1 MAAVKEPFPRS
12 FYFANAIELFERL
25 AHYGFYINLALFLR
39 DVVGMNAIAA
49 GLLMGNFRLIGSLA
63 PIPCGAIADK
73 ISFKRSLMIA
83 FTGYAL
89 AYGMILVSP
98 TKAAVIPALFL
109 AAFSGGF
116 MKPVILGIV
125 ARTSPL
131 GREAEGYGVFYRMV
145 NSGSVVGKTLAYIV
159 RHFGAIRLVL
169 ANSMVASLVSLA
181 IATFLFEEPK
191 VAKAE
196 KEKKKGP
203 AFLDLMS
210 GYWDALKNLR
220 FTAFLIIF
228 AGYYF
233 MAEQFY
239 MTFPTYV
246 TLHID
251 KNAPLEIITLINPAM
266 IALFQGRFAQW
277 TAHIKP
283 ATSMMLGVLIGA
295 AAMLVM
301 GAVPTIAGTC
311 LSGAI
316 FACAEMV
323 FSPRFYA
330 YIQSFAPKGKEGMYG
345 GLTFVPSAIGAWVGG
360 FVSGNLIYVFLPIA
374 GKREP
379 FAIWSSFAAL
389 GLVCSLAMIAYAK
402 LTERRSHVVD
412 ACEPPSSSPSSR
424 AP

>member
-1 MAAVKEPFPRS
+1 MAEAKEPFPRS

-25 AHYGFYINLALFLR
+25 AHYGFYINLVLFLR
-39 DVVGMNAIAA
+39 DTVGMDAKAA

-63 PIPCGAIADK
+63 PIPCGAIADR

-89 AYGMILVSP
+89 AYGTILVSP

-125 ARTSPL
+125 ARTSPP

-159 RHFGAIRLVL
+159 RHFGAIRFVL
-169 ANSMVASLVSLA
+169 ANSMVASLISLG

-191 VAKAE
+191 VAEQKT
-196 KEKKKGP
+196 KKGP
-203 AFLDLMS
+203 AFADLMR

-220 FTAFLIIF
+220 FTAFLVIF

-251 KNAPLEIITLINPAM
+251 KKAPLEIITLINPAM
-266 IALFQGRFAQW
+266 IALFQGRFARW
-277 TAHIKP
+277 TAHLKP

-379 FAIWSSFAAL
+379 FAIWSSYAAL

-402 LTERRSHVVD
+402 LTDRGTPAAAATE
-412 ACEPPSSSPSSR
+412 
-424 AP
+424 

>member
-1 MAAVKEPFPRS
+1 MASVEAKEPFPRS

-49 GLLMGNFRLIGSLA
+49 GLLMGNFRFIGSLA

-73 ISFKRSLMIA
+73 ISFKRSLQIA

-89 AYGMILVSP
+89 AYGTILFSP

-125 ARTSPL
+125 ARTSPP

-159 RHFGAIRLVL
+159 RYFGAIRFVL
-169 ANSMVASLVSLA
+169 ANSAIASLVSLS
-181 IATFLFEEPK
+181 IATFFFEEPK
-191 VAKAE
+191 VADDDAR
-196 KEKKKGP
+196 KKKGP
-203 AFLDLMS
+203 AFVDVLR

-220 FTAFLIIF
+220 FTAFLVIF

-251 KNAPLEIITLINPAM
+251 KKAPLEIITLINPAM
-266 IALFQGRFAQW
+266 IALFQGRFARW
-277 TAHIKP
+277 TAAIKP
-283 ATSMMLGVLIGA
+283 ATSMMLGVFIGA
-295 AAMLVM
+295 FAMLVM
-301 GAVPTIAGTC
+301 GAIPTLVGAC

-360 FVSGNLIYVFLPIA
+360 FVSGNLIYVFLPVV

-379 FAIWSSFAAL
+379 LAIWSSYAAL
-389 GLVCSLAMIAYAK
+389 GLVCSLAMIAYA
-402 LTERRSHVVD
+402 RIVSR
-412 ACEPPSSSPSSR
+412 PPKAASP
-424 AP
+424 APST

>member
-1 MAAVKEPFPRS
+1 
-12 FYFANAIELFERL
+12 
-25 AHYGFYINLALFLR
+25 
-39 DVVGMNAIAA
+39 
-49 GLLMGNFRLIGSLA
+49 
-63 PIPCGAIADK
+63 
-73 ISFKRSLMIA
+73 
-83 FTGYAL
+83 
-89 AYGMILVSP
+89 
-98 TKAAVIPALFL
+98 
-109 AAFSGGF
+109 

-125 ARTSPL
+125 ARTSPP

-159 RHFGAIRLVL
+159 RYFGAIRFVL
-169 ANSMVASLVSLA
+169 ANSMVASFISLG

-191 VAKAE
+191 VEAQ
-196 KEKKKGP
+196 KKQGP
-203 AFLDLMS
+203 AFFDVLR

-220 FTAFLIIF
+220 FTAFLVIF

-251 KNAPLEIITLINPAM
+251 KKAPLEIITLINPAM
-266 IALFQGRFAQW
+266 IALFQGRFARW
-277 TAHIKP
+277 TAHLKP
-283 ATSMMLGVLIGA
+283 ATSMMLGVFIGA
-295 AAMLVM
+295 VAMLVM
-301 GAVPTIAGTC
+301 GAIPTLAGAC
-311 LSGAI
+311 LSGAT

-379 FAIWSSFAAL
+379 FAIWSSYAAL

-402 LTERRSHVVD
+402 ITG
-412 ACEPPSSSPSSR
+412 R
-424 AP
+424 APKEPASPPAPTT

>member
-1 MAAVKEPFPRS
+1 MADVKEPFPRS
-12 FYFANAIELFERL
+12 FYIANAVELFERL
-25 AHYGFYINLALFLR
+25 AHYGFYINLTLFLR
-39 DVVGMNAIAA
+39 DVVGMNAIAI
-49 GLLMGNFRLIGSLA
+49 GWLIGNFRLIGSLA

-89 AYGMILVSP
+89 AYGAILVSP
-98 TKAAVIPALFL
+98 TRAAVIPALFL

-125 ARTSPL
+125 ARTSPP
-131 GREAEGYGVFYRMV
+131 GREADGYGVFYRMV

-159 RHFGAIRLVL
+159 RYFGAIRFVL
-169 ANSMVASLVSLA
+169 ANSMVASLISLG

-191 VAKAE
+191 VVKQ
-196 KEKKKGP
+196 EKKQGP
-203 AFLDLMS
+203 AFVELMR

-220 FTAFLIIF
+220 FTAFLVIF

-251 KNAPLEIITLINPAM
+251 KKAPLEIITLINPAM
-266 IALFQGRFAQW
+266 IALFQGRFARW

-295 AAMLVM
+295 VAMLVM

-379 FAIWSSFAAL
+379 LAIWSSYAAL

-402 LTERRSHVVD
+402 ITGRASQ
-412 ACEPPSSSPSSR
+412 EPANRPAR
-424 AP
+424 TT

>member
-1 MAAVKEPFPRS
+1 MAEVKQPFPRS

-25 AHYGFYINLALFLR
+25 AFYGFYINLTLFLR
-39 DVVGMNAIAA
+39 DVVGMDAIAT
-49 GLLMGNFRLIGSLA
+49 GVLTGTFRSIGSFA
-63 PIPCGAIADK
+63 PIPCGAIADR

-83 FTGYAL
+83 FSLYAL
-89 AYGMILVSP
+89 AYGSILVSP
-98 TKAAVIPALFL
+98 TKAVVIPALFL
-109 AAFSGGF
+109 SAIAGGF

-125 ARTSPL
+125 ARTSPPE
-131 GREAEGYGVFYRMV
+131 RVAEGYGVFYRMV
-145 NSGSVVGKTLAYIV
+145 NSGSVVGKTLAYVV
-159 RHFGAIRLVL
+159 RHFGAIRFVF
-169 ANSMVASLVSLA
+169 ANSAIASLISLG

-191 VAKAE
+191 VETAK
-196 KEKKKGP
+196 KDGP
-203 AFLDLMS
+203 AFIEVLR
-210 GYWDALKNLR
+210 GYWNALKNWR

-246 TLHID
+246 KLHID
-251 KNAPLEIITLINPAM
+251 EKAPLEIITLINPAM
-266 IALFQGRFAQW
+266 IALFQGRFARW
-277 TAHIKP
+277 TSGLKP

-295 AAMLVM
+295 VAMLVM
-301 GAVPTIAGTC
+301 GAVPTIPGTC

-323 FSPRFYA
+323 FSPRYYA
-330 YIQSFAPKGKEGMYG
+330 YIQSFAPKGKEGLYG
-345 GLTFVPSAIGAWVGG
+345 GLTFVPSMIGSWVGG

-379 FAIWSSFAAL
+379 FAIWSSYAAL

-402 LTERRSHVVD
+402 LSDRRSTTPD
-412 ACEPPSSSPSSR
+412 P
-424 AP
+424 APL